1 VGSLRTTLQTLQ
13 LDQLNP
19 SIDDKIA
26 DWNVDGIEPPIVPD
40 SVYEKVLPDD
50 SDSTISY
57 PDALNFLVNSGPFK
71 KLISSIKTSMAL
83 TPRDG
88 TLMNII
94 SKRIVGELSR
104 LSKKHNTTQDTAIFK
119 LAWDPIQFLA
129 QTYPEDLNQDLAGV
143 IVIVGDAIDAQ
154 VTTCENYMRQTW
166 PLTGLD
172 TLMGLQRALNCDPS
186 ILYECSY

>member
-57 PDALNFLVNSGPFK
+57 PDALNFFVNSDPFK
-71 KLISSIKTSMAL
+71 KLISSIKTSMVL

-104 LSKKHNTTQDTAIFK
+104 LSKKTQYHTRHCNLQAC
-119 LAWDPIQFLA
+119 
-129 QTYPEDLNQDLAGV
+129 
-143 IVIVGDAIDAQ
+143 VGSYTISR
-154 VTTCENYMRQTW
+154 TNLPRRLKSRFSRC
-166 PLTGLD
+166 
-172 TLMGLQRALNCDPS
+172 NCH
-186 ILYECSY
+186 CW